1 MVAEVGNGAAA
12 ISAAT
17 VTGADVVLMDIYMP
31 GVSGAEAACTIARRS
46 PDTAVVML
54 SVFAEEAELADAL
67 AGGASGYVLKDRPV
81 AEIVAAVQA
90 AASGKPGIAPA
101 CAAARSRRCGRFPPS
116 PWSGDPAVA
125 GYPPATAGRIVT
137 SSPSATGVARPSR
150 KRMSSP
156 LR

>member
-1 MVAEVGNGAAA
+1 MLRASGVDVVAEVGNGAAA

-31 GVSGAEAACTIARRS
+31 GMSGAEAACAIARRS

-81 AEIVAAVQA
+81 AEIVAAVRT
-90 AASGKPGIAPA
+90 AASGRPLVAPGITPA
-101 CAAARSRRCGRFPPS
+101 L
-116 PWSGDPAVA
+116 
-125 GYPPATAGRIVT
+125 
-137 SSPSATGVARPSR
+137 SA
-150 KRMSSP
+150 
-156 LR
+156 